1 MTDTKRKPIWKNE
14 LVWLFLITS
23 GLFALLYSK
32 FILGGFAYVFTDCGA
47 DTLQINYAQYEMFSS
62 LFRSGDSGYI
72 LQAGLGMDVSSYYP
86 AYLIP
91 YNLLLLLA
99 PQRLL
104 PWAVLL

>member
-1 MTDTKRKPIWKNE
+1 MTDSQKKPIWKNE

-62 LFRSGDSGYI
+62 SVSYINILKSISRSFHVCFSACKITY
-72 LQAGLGMDVSSYYP
+72 
-86 AYLIP
+86 
-91 YNLLLLLA
+91 
-99 PQRLL
+99 
-104 PWAVLL
+104 